1 MKKEKKTETGTLR
14 KKAEEIVKERR
25 AETVTKLTE
34 NENLKVMH
42 ELKVH
47 QIELELQNEELM
59 FAKEKAEEISD
70 KYVELYDFAPVGY
83 FTISREGDI
92 LGLNLLGANMI
103 GKDRSKIKKSNFA
116 LFLSVDSREVYSN
129 FLENTFKSGKTE
141 NCEVTLLSDD
151 GLTVNAHLIGI
162 LREEQD
168 QCFLTA
174 LDITERIKAEKELKD
189 NEEKYRTLFETE
201 RDSLFLIDKETFEIL
216 DVNDSAC
223 SMYGYSKEEMLKMKN
238 YDVSA
243 EPEETIKNTQNMKDR
258 ISLRYHK
265 KKDGTVFPVDI
276 SANEISFRNRR
287 VIFAAIRD
295 ITEQM
300 KYESEIVLKNEE
312 LGRINAEKDKFFSII
327 AHDLRSPFTGFL
339 GFTEMMKSG
348 LKDFSLNE
356 LQVIVNK
363 MSISANNLFALLTNL
378 LEWSM
383 MNRGLTPFHPNQ
395 LSLKDTVENVSGV
408 FYDIAENKGIT
419 MNLDIPG
426 DVFIAADKAMLETIL
441 RNLISNALKFSNKGG
456 NVTISAKT
464 NKEFVEL
471 SVRDSGIGMDSE
483 LLNEIFSIDKKSGR
497 KGTAEEPSTGLGLIL
512 CKEFAE
518 KHNGRISIN
527 SEEGKGSEF
536 VVSFPVI

>member
-1 MKKEKKTETGTLR
+1 
-14 KKAEEIVKERR
+14 
-25 AETVTKLTE
+25 
-34 NENLKVMH
+34 
-42 ELKVH
+42 
-47 QIELELQNEELM
+47 
-59 FAKEKAEEISD
+59 
-70 KYVELYDFAPVGY
+70 
-83 FTISREGDI
+83 
-92 LGLNLLGANMI
+92 MI

-141 NCEVTLLSDD
+141 NCDVTLLSDD
-151 GLTVNAHLIGI
+151 GLPVNVHLIGV
-162 LREEQD
+162 LSEEHE

-201 RDSLFLIDKETFEIL
+201 KDSLFLIDKETFEIL

-223 SMYGYSKEEMLKMKN
+223 SMYGYTKEEMLKMKN

-243 EPEETIKNTQNMKDR
+243 EPEKTIKITQNMEDR

-276 SANEISFRNRR
+276 SANEISYRNRR

-339 GFTEMMKSG
+339 GFTDLLKSD
-348 LKDFSLNE
+348 LKSISLNE
-356 LQVIVNK
+356 LQTIINK
-363 MSISANNLFALLTNL
+363 MSINAHNLFALLTNL

-383 MNRGLTPFHPNQ
+383 MQRGLTAFNPIKI
-395 LSLKDTVENVSGV
+395 SVKDVVENVSGV
-408 FYDIAENKGIT
+408 FYDIANNKEVSLNIDLPEN
-419 MNLDIPG
+419 
-426 DVFIAADKAMLETIL
+426 VFIEADKTMLETIL

-456 NVTISAKT
+456 SVTISAES
-464 NKEFVEL
+464 NKKDVNI
-471 SVRDSGIGMDSE
+471 SVKDTGIGMDDE
-483 LLNEIFSIDKKSGR
+483 LKSEIFRIDKKSGR
-497 KGTAEEPSTGLGLIL
+497 KGTANEPSTGLGLLL

-518 KHNGRISIN
+518 KNNGKITIN

>member
-1 MKKEKKTETGTLR
+1 MSKKEESLR

-34 NENLKVMH
+34 KENLKVLH
-42 ELKVH
+42 ELEVH

-59 FAKEKAEEISD
+59 FARDKAEEISD

-83 FTISREGDI
+83 FTLSREGDI
-92 LGLNLLGANMI
+92 LGLNLLGAKMI

-151 GLTVNAHLIGI
+151 GLTVNAHLIGV
-162 LREEQD
+162 LSEEQD

-174 LDITERIKAEKELKD
+174 LDITERIIAEKELKD

-223 SMYGYSKEEMLKMKN
+223 SMYGYSKKEMLKMKN

-243 EPEETIKNTQNMKDR
+243 EPEKTIKFTQNLEER

-276 SANEISFRNRR
+276 SANEILFRNRS
-287 VIFAAIRD
+287 VIFTAIRD

-300 KYESEIVLKNEE
+300 KYEEDIVIKNEE
-312 LGRINAEKDKFFSII
+312 LERINAEKDKFFAII

-339 GFTEMMKSG
+339 GFTDLLKSD
-348 LKDFSLNE
+348 LKSISLNE
-356 LQVIVNK
+356 LQSIVNN
-363 MSISANNLFALLTNL
+363 MSVSAHNLFALLTNL

-383 MNRGLTPFHPNQ
+383 MQRGLTAFNPIKI
-395 LSLKDTVENVSGV
+395 SVKDAVENVSGV
-408 FYDIAENKGIT
+408 FYDIANNKEVSLNIDLPEN
-419 MNLDIPG
+419 
-426 DVFIAADKAMLETIL
+426 VFIEADKTMLETIL

-456 NVTISAKT
+456 SVTISAES
-464 NKEFVEL
+464 NKKDVNI
-471 SVRDSGIGMDSE
+471 SVKDTGIGMDDE
-483 LLNEIFSIDKKSGR
+483 LKSQIFRIDKKSGR
-497 KGTAEEPSTGLGLIL
+497 KGTANEPSTGLGLLL

-518 KHNGRISIN
+518 KNNGKITIK
-527 SEEGKGSEF
+527 SEVGKGSEF
-536 VVSFPVI
+536 IVTFPVA